1 MSSLEVPFAVELLT
15 LSNELLGEIIEI
27 GSPMLLSVALRVL
40 SVVVLVGSG
49 IFGDWL
55 VILVLLELPSLLG
68 TLISRTGEL
77 LSLSSLA
84 PFALGVSSPLTVK
97 PESVLTLL
105 SIWLPFV

>member
-49 IFGDWL
+49 IFGGWL

-68 TLISRTGEL
+68 TLVSRTGEL
-77 LSLSSLA
+77 LSLSSLV
-84 PFALGVSSPLTVK
+84 PFALGV
-97 PESVLTLL
+97 
-105 SIWLPFV
+105 